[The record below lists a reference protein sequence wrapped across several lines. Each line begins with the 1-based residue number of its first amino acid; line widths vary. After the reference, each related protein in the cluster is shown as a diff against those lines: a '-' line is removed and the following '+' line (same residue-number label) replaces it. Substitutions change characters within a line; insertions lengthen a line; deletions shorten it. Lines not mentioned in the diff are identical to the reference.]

1 MCAQER
7 RGSTALEPTP
17 LRSCVVLAGKSGS
30 ARPRPMRPELMPR
43 RGARGSGETARE
55 RHRWG
60 SAPTPRS
67 ALLVGR
73 RPTLTASPAS
83 RCVPMRHRSD
93 TRRDPNAEQPLLQNR
108 SWLVLFRLLSRDRFA
123 PSGLTHAPVWVKKCI
138 KGFFANRRRCIRG
151 AKALQAAWRLGLIA
165 VVGGIRVGSDCSAL

>member
-1 MCAQER
+1 
-7 RGSTALEPTP
+7 
-17 LRSCVVLAGKSGS
+17 
-30 ARPRPMRPELMPR
+30 MRPEPTPR
-43 RGARGSGETARE
+43 RGARGSVETATE

-93 TRRDPNAEQPLLQNR
+93 TRHDPHAEQPLLQNR
-108 SWLVLFRLLSRDRFA
+108 SWLVPFRPLSRDRFA
-123 PSGLTHAPVWVKKCI
+123 PSRLTHALAWAKKRI
-138 KGFFANRRRCIRG
+138 KGFFEDRRTRVRASCTRN
-151 AKALQAAWRLGLIA
+151 AAPHQGLA
-165 VVGGIRVGSDCSAL
+165 PSATQNRVGSECSALLRSADWTVPIRRFGDGVEQPDGNVQSLQVRCK